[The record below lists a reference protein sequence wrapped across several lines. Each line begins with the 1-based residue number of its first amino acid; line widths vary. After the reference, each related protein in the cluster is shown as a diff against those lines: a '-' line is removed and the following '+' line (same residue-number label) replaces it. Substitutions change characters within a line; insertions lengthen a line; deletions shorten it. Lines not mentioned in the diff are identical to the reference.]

1 MFLEAA
7 LYNRLSTYAGLTALV
22 STRIYPLVL
31 PQDPTLPAVTYQTI
45 GRSMED
51 VRGSGPRYAETR
63 IQIDCWAATYA
74 SAKSVAEQVRA
85 ALQDYTGTMGGVGG
99 VPVLDGDAVNEIDLY
114 EPDALLHRVM
124 VEALITH
131 RYGVMP

>member
-1 MFLEAA
+1 MLLEAA
-7 LYNRLSTYAGLTALV
+7 IYSQLSTYAGLAALTG
-22 STRIYPLVL
+22 TRIYPLLL

-45 GRSMED
+45 SRVMEE
-51 VRGSGPRYAETR
+51 VRGAGPRYAETR
-63 IQIDCWAATYA
+63 VQIDCWAASYS
-74 SAKSVAEQVRA
+74 SAKAVAEQVRA
-85 ALQDYTGTMGGVGG
+85 ALQDYTGTMGGAGG
-99 VPVLDGDAVNEIDLY
+99 VPVLDGDMTSETDVY